1 MSYYISD
8 TMSIGSDPCAPFDSN
23 RRPKLVVRT
32 LTDWFTNKKP
42 ANLGK

>member
-1 MSYYISD
+1 MSWA
-8 TMSIGSDPCAPFDSN
+8 GLFDSN